1 MTDLA
6 QHFDVSDQGSIVMLY
21 PQTPQ
26 ARKFL
31 EEEVQAESWQYIGGG
46 LAVEPSY
53 VEDLIEGFLDTLED
67 QAQRGGQKVDRLIAI
82 DQHGQFYY
90 EGGNA

>member
-53 VEDLIEGFLDTLED
+53 VEDLIEGFLGHPGGSG
-67 QAQRGGQKVDRLIAI
+67 AKRGAESGQVNCHRPAWAVLL
-82 DQHGQFYY
+82 
-90 EGGNA
+90 